1 VLIVLNSKLIML
13 IFEAWNEYV
22 LWVFMEEIGFGC
34 EMCDY
39 VHKVG
44 SDWNFVDLCMCFEWN
59 FEGLC
64 VCAYKIWFGCVVVM

>member
-1 VLIVLNSKLIML
+1 MLIVLNSKLIML

-44 SDWNFVDLCMCFEWN
+44 SD
-59 FEGLC
+59 
-64 VCAYKIWFGCVVVM
+64 